1 MAMMMARRC
10 GTSLR
15 WRHTCAY
22 RLTVKKKTVTR
33 TTIGWRE
40 WIRLPELCETPIKVK
55 VDTGAQTSAL
65 HAFRLRIQGD
75 PGSQVATFVMH
86 PHQRTIRDSVSVTT
100 DVIGFRKVRSSNGK
114 IERRPVIR
122 VDAILGD
129 VAFPIELTLTR
140 RDEMGFRMLLGRSAV
155 SRRFVIDPARS
166 YVTGRITF
174 ERGEEGPS

>member
-1 MAMMMARRC
+1 MMPRHD

-15 WRHTCAY
+15 WHHACAY
-22 RLTVKKKTVTR
+22 LRTVKKKTVAK

-40 WIRLPELCETPIKVK
+40 WIRLPDLCETPINAK

-100 DVIGFRKVRSSNGK
+100 DVIGFRKVRSSNGR

-122 VDAILGD
+122 ADAVLGD

-155 SRRFVIDPARS
+155 SKRFVIDPARS
-166 YVTGRITF
+166 YVTGRITS
-174 ERGEEGPS
+174 EQAEKGPR